1 MKRSA
6 IVVALALG
14 LMAQGA
20 MAKTL
25 NVVSSFSVLGDIA
38 QQVGGEH
45 VHVDTLV
52 GPDGD
57 PHTFEPSPK
66 DSALLSKADVV
77 VVNGLGLEGWLDR
90 LIKASGFKGELVVA
104 SKGVKTH
111 TLDEEGKTVTDPHAW
126 NSAANGALYAQNI
139 LDGLVKAD
147 PEDKAALTS
156 SGKRYIDQ
164 LTSLDGWAKAQFSAI
179 PLAKRKVLTSHDAFG
194 YFGRAYHVTFLA
206 PQGLSS

>member
-77 VVNGLGLEGWLDR
+77 VVNGLGL
-90 LIKASGFKGELVVA
+90 
-104 SKGVKTH
+104 
-111 TLDEEGKTVTDPHAW
+111 
-126 NSAANGALYAQNI
+126 
-139 LDGLVKAD
+139 GLVPRRGLGNVKDLLGIEVLAH
-147 PEDKAALTS
+147 AAV
-156 SGKRYIDQ
+156 
-164 LTSLDGWAKAQFSAI
+164 
-179 PLAKRKVLTSHDAFG
+179 LAAVC
-194 YFGRAYHVTFLA
+194 LA
-206 PQGLSS
+206 RL

>member
-77 VVNGLGLEGWLDR
+77 VVSDLIYSKVSSMGNAPYAVIYVLD
-90 LIKASGFKGELVVA
+90 
-104 SKGVKTH
+104 KT
-111 TLDEEGKTVTDPHAW
+111 
-126 NSAANGALYAQNI
+126 
-139 LDGLVKAD
+139 
-147 PEDKAALTS
+147 
-156 SGKRYIDQ
+156 
-164 LTSLDGWAKAQFSAI
+164 I
-179 PLAKRKVLTSHDAFG
+179 P
-194 YFGRAYHVTFLA
+194 Y
-206 PQGLSS
+206 

>member
-104 SKGVKTH
+104 SKGVKT
-111 TLDEEGKTVTDPHAW
+111 P
-126 NSAANGALYAQNI
+126 Y
-139 LDGLVKAD
+139 
-147 PEDKAALTS
+147 P
-156 SGKRYIDQ
+156 
-164 LTSLDGWAKAQFSAI
+164 
-179 PLAKRKVLTSHDAFG
+179 
-194 YFGRAYHVTFLA
+194 
-206 PQGLSS
+206 